1 MISLFSVLLHLTAD
15 KALTPRDDHLQTH
28 NPAGMGDVVCI
39 RQIKFTEGAD
49 DTHVC
54 DSFFVFAVE

>member
-49 DTHVC
+49 DAHVC
-54 DSFFVFAVE
+54 D